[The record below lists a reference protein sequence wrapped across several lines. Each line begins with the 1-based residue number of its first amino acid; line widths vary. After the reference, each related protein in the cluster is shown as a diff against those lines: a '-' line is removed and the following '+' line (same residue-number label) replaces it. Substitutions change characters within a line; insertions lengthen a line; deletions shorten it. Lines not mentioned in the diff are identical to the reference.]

1 MIKFILAVVVLAV
14 VYCAGVRV
22 GEHRIE
28 FQSPVAT
35 F

>member
-1 MIKFILAVVVLAV
+1 MIKFILTIVVLAV

-22 GEHRIE
+22 GEHRVS